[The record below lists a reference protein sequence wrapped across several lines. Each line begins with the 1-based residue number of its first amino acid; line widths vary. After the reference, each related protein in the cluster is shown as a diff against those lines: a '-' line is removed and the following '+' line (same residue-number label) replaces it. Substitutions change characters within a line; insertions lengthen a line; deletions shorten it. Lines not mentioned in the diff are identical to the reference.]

1 MGRSRTNH
9 TKQEVTQ
16 ADAFLAWLASRG
28 RTIGQC
34 QQAEIDAWR
43 TESLATRRP
52 SQSFLRWCMK
62 TGRMPRL
69 ALPPAVI
76 THDPEPLHQHRRL
89 AMLRRVLKDDSL
101 PLRARVA
108 AALVLLYA
116 QPVSRIV
123 RLTIDD
129 ITDDETTI
137 TVRPGEPP
145 SPLPE
150 PVADLMRTYIR
161 SRQHLPYASSRSSQW
176 LLPGR
181 QLSRQDSHSLGH
193 RSRRNMEPVRPR

>member
-1 MGRSRTNH
+1 
-9 TKQEVTQ
+9 
-16 ADAFLAWLASRG
+16 
-28 RTIGQC
+28 
-34 QQAEIDAWR
+34 
-43 TESLATRRP
+43 
-52 SQSFLRWCMK
+52 MK

-69 ALPPAVI
+69 TLPPAVI
-76 THDPEPLHQHRRL
+76 TQDPEPLHQHRRL
-89 AMLRRVLKDDSL
+89 AMLRRVLNNDSL

-129 ITDDETTI
+129 VTDDETTV
-137 TVRPGEPP
+137 TVQLGDPP

-150 PVADLMRTYIR
+150 PVADLMRAYIQ

-176 LLPGR
+176 LFLGR
-181 QLSRQDSHSLGH
+181 QRSAIRQLVLQAPVPVIAKALGYHDKTTTRLVTEAGGTWSRYAPGDH
-193 RSRRNMEPVRPR
+193 